1 VRRGEGGQALVAA
14 VVLLGMAAAAIV
26 GLLHAQERLLGA
38 VRDGRAGEA
47 AVAAAGTAVADR
59 YHALARSLG
68 RDPSAAETA
77 AFAADPAVTET
88 AREAA
93 VGMARAHGRADPSEV
108 RVRSFGIEVEVDLLL
123 AGRRHVALLESF
135 P

>member
-1 VRRGEGGQALVAA
+1 MAHAARAPSTIGPRRFP
-14 VVLLGMAAAAIV
+14 
-26 GLLHAQERLLGA
+26 HAREPR
-38 VRDGRAGEA
+38 EA
-47 AVAAAGTAVADR
+47 
-59 YHALARSLG
+59 
-68 RDPSAAETA
+68 
-77 AFAADPAVTET
+77 